1 MSALLTNTLL
11 IIIRLIH
18 RMRTTAQSLRNTAG
32 VSSVHDRP
40 LIYNVI
46 DADHVGDKE
55 DGSDGEGEE
64 MMKDGAALGALG
76 GLACCACA
84 ARDDDA

>member
-1 MSALLTNTLL
+1 MTVSALLTNTLL

-18 RMRTTAQSLRNTAG
+18 RMRTTGQSLRDTAG

-46 DADHVGDKE
+46 DADHVEDKE
-55 DGSDGEGEE
+55 DGADSDGEGEE
-64 MMKDGAALGALG
+64 MMKEGAAVGALG
-76 GLACCACA
+76 GLACWACA
-84 ARDDDA
+84 A